1 MSRFGRVVGLKQ
13 HESPSGTINASTERM
28 SMVSS
33 TSPDFSGLDCLS
45 TGAVVLDANNHI
57 LYVNPAAESL
67 LGMSGAL
74 LVGTVAEQT
83 FERSLELLQ
92 AIQTARSE
100 QETVIEYELEVTV
113 CGHPPVRVGSSFTPL
128 DKLSGGIL
136 LEMRAVDPHLRI
148 ARLEQTRLQQEANR
162 ELLRNLAHEIKNPLG
177 GIRGSAQ
184 LLEHELPRESLREYT
199 QVIIK
204 ESDRLQS
211 LMERL
216 LTPHRTPRFGAV
228 NIHEVLERVRSL
240 LLAETPSVVMR
251 RDYDLSLPEILADAE
266 QLIQATLNIARN
278 AVQAMHG
285 QGEITLKT
293 RVARQITLE
302 SRRYRLGMRVEII
315 DNGPGIPDDIREQI
329 FYPLV
334 SGREGG
340 SGLGLAVAQT
350 LVAQNRGTIECD
362 SRPGHTVF
370 SVFLPLPD

>member
-1 MSRFGRVVGLKQ
+1 MT
-13 HESPSGTINASTERM
+13 SPSPS
-28 SMVSS
+28 
-33 TSPDFSGLDCLS
+33 DFSGLDCLS
-45 TGAVVLDANNHI
+45 TGALVLDADDRI
-57 LYVNPAAESL
+57 LYVNPAAETL
-67 LGMSGAL
+67 LGVSGVL
-74 LVGTVAEQT
+74 LVGEPAAQT
-83 FERSLELLQ
+83 FERSPELLG
-92 AIQTARSE
+92 AIRTARSE
-100 QETVIEYELEVTV
+100 QETVIEYELDVAVST
-113 CGHPPVRVGSSFTPL
+113 HPPIRLGCSISPL
-128 DKLSGGIL
+128 EKAPHAVLI
-136 LEMRAVDPHLRI
+136 EMRAVDPQLRI
-148 ARLEQTRLQQEANR
+148 ARLEQARLQQEANR

-177 GIRGSAQ
+177 GIRGAAQ

-216 LTPHRTPRFGAV
+216 LTPHRMPRFGAV

-240 LLAETPSVVMR
+240 ILAETPSVTLR
-251 RDYDLSLPEILADAE
+251 RDYDISLPEIRADAE

-285 QGEITLKT
+285 SGHGHGQGEIIFKT

-302 SRRYRLGMRVEII
+302 SRRYQLGLRVEII

-350 LVAQNRGTIECD
+350 LVAQNHGTIDCE
-362 SRPGHTVF
+362 SRPGRTVF
-370 SVFLPLPD
+370 SIFLPLPV